1 MEEGED
7 GLVEFDE
14 FSFTLIQDFG
24 CCGDL
29 RVTSE
34 ITLLVVG
41 LATLFVVGLVGWP
54 SGSVSED
61 ATCEADA
68 VGNTVVVVL
77 AVSLLLLVLF
87 AFLTIVLAI
96 DIAIFCSLLLVLATR
111 SLESWMAAAA
121 LVSVALGACGCGQD
135 ELGVADVDVEEL
147 LAIETASVAL

>member
-14 FSFTLIQDFG
+14 FSFTLVHDFG

-61 ATCEADA
+61 ATWDADA
-68 VGNTVVVVL
+68 VGNTVVVL
-77 AVSLLLLVLF
+77 AVSLLLLALLTI
-87 AFLTIVLAI
+87 FLTIDTAV
-96 DIAIFCSLLLVLATR
+96 FGSLLLVLAAR
-111 SLESWMAAAA
+111 SFESCMAAAA
-121 LVSVALGACGCGQD
+121 LVSVALA
-135 ELGVADVDVEEL
+135 A
-147 LAIETASVAL
+147 